1 MSLSSSS
8 SSPCPFCRPVSVIC
22 YWGPRPTRRWKRPL
36 LVVCSLGVLLLV
48 AVSSWALAINA
59 SSLSVPWISAY
70 VGLDFLLLAMAA
82 LGLGAAAFGCDA
94 CVSRLC
100 GDPF

>member
-1 MSLSSSS
+1 MSLSSSNF
-8 SSPCPFCRPVSVIC
+8 SPCPFCRPVSVIC
-22 YWGPRPTRRWKRPL
+22 YWGPRATRRWKRPL

-48 AVSSWALAINA
+48 AVFSWALVINA
-59 SSLSVPWISAY
+59 SDLSAPWFSAY
-70 VGLDFLLLAMAA
+70 VGLDLLLFAMAA
-82 LGLGAAAFGCDA
+82 LGLGVAAFGCDD